1 MITNSN
7 QYKKEYLIQLKKLT
21 NNELAEQFNSKV
33 GIRYFNFALQGFMGA
48 MREELQSRKIDY
60 TEIGDEKTISYAN
73 KIKIIDGKITTEDST
88 KKEKPFRRKWFYQC
102 FGISKQAFYKRIK
115 TSENKK
121 INDEKIILMIQEY
134 RKVVG

>member
-1 MITNSN
+1 VITNSN

-73 KIKIIDGKITTEDST
+73 KIKIIDGKITTE
-88 KKEKPFRRKWFYQC
+88 YQ
-102 FGISKQAFYKRIK
+102 
-115 TSENKK
+115 
-121 INDEKIILMIQEY
+121 
-134 RKVVG
+134 